1 MSLGIVYL
9 IVGAVAL
16 VCGFIDRNKAKSN
29 LSMVAAIVMLA
40 GIVYAGMNYSWFH
53 LLGLVGITI
62 ILLNVFTFATRYKE
76 QKKEEEARIDTIF
89 NIGDEDDRED
99 EADDLDANF
108 K

>member
-29 LSMVAAIVMLA
+29 LSMVAAFVMLA

-62 ILLNVFTFATRYKE
+62 ILMNIFTFMARYSE
-76 QKKEEEARIDTIF
+76 QKSEEKERIDKIF
-89 NIGDEDDRED
+89 DVDDED
-99 EADDLDANF
+99 L
-108 K
+108 